1 MKALPPRNCWR
12 EGVLLG
18 QGADGQVIPPSLDL
32 EPEYIAVNGEGTKA
46 YVTLQEANAI
56 GVLDLETAS
65 FTAVKGLGFVDYS
78 REENAAD
85 LIEDNAYAPKT
96 YENTLGVR
104 MPDGIRPVRSKRT
117 DLSSDSQ

>member
-1 MKALPPRNCWR
+1 M
-12 EGVLLG
+12 
-18 QGADGQVIPPSLDL
+18 IPPSLDL

-96 YENTLGVR
+96 YENRRADAGWH
-104 MPDGIRPVRSKRT
+104 RPVRSKRT